1 MQNQDHTIEKILF
14 ELSKENLNKDII
26 VDLFKNSQDHV
37 TQLIEKLSLE
47 VALQFWNGQI
57 TYLTGDVIMNKLL
70 NIGYIFNKIHSKE
83 YEFSTIAW
91 ECYLAFDAGEYYPK
105 GDDRTLEPSEKYTK
119 SYIEEVLKKNKLI
132 P

>member
-1 MQNQDHTIEKILF
+1 MQNQDPVIEKILF
-14 ELSKENLNKDII
+14 ELSKENLNTDMI

-37 TQLIEKLSLE
+37 PQLIEKLSLE

-57 TYLTGDVIMNKLL
+57 TYLTGDIIMNKLL

-91 ECYLAFDAGEYYPK
+91 ECYLAFDDGEYYHI
-105 GDDRTLEPSEKYTK
+105 GDDKTVDPSEKYTK
-119 SYIEEVLKKNKLI
+119 PCIEKILKKKKLI